1 VNGLAGIFTSGASP
15 CLRSFGLRPHSLG
28 IPAPLGH
35 PRLVHQLPRSLC
47 SLGSNYGARA
57 TGARAVATRAHVAD
71 STAALRAIAEKIMLE
86 PMPPRE
92 AVTEYLEDKKTEL
105 ADTSHQNHR
114 YRLQR
119 FLEWADETGLDDMNE
134 ITGRKLH
141 RYKQWRAEDV
151 NNVTL
156 KNQLGTVRQF
166 LAFCERINAAPD
178 GVHEKLTLP
187 TIGHMEDVRTDKLSP
202 DEANA
207 ILEYC
212 EKFEYA
218 TLRHAAF
225 YLMWHTG
232 IRSGAVRAL
241 DIRDY
246 YSDEQYLAIQNR
258 PEAGTRIKNRGR
270 GEREINLKHAVCD
283 VLDDYL
289 DRHHPHVE
297 DDHGRMPLF
306 GTSQGRIYKTTLQ
319 RNIYT
324 LTRPCHYLN
333 ECPHDRDFEACEA
346 TSYNTASKCPS
357 SVSPHAVRRG
367 AITAHRNAN
376 VPKEIASDRM
386 DVSPDV
392 LDKHYDQATES
403 ERRERRQEFLEGI

>member
-1 VNGLAGIFTSGASP
+1 MDSPGFSPRGPLPAFGRSARGLTPLAASAP
-15 CLRSFGLRPHSLG
+15 GYPARPLAPSFASLT
-28 IPAPLGH
+28 PS
-35 PRLVHQLPRSLC
+35 QF
-47 SLGSNYGARA
+47 YGDRADATQADYARA
-57 TGARAVATRAHVAD
+57 DAAD
-71 STAALRAIAEKIMLE
+71 SRVALRAIAEPKTMLE
-86 PMPPRE
+86 PMSPHE
-92 AVTEYLEDKKTEL
+92 AVTEYLADRKNEL
-105 ADTSHQNHR
+105 ADTSHENHR

-141 RYKQWRAEDV
+141 RFKQWRSEDV

-156 KNQLGTVRQF
+156 KNQLGTIRQF
-166 LAFCERINAAPD
+166 LAFCERINAAPN

-202 DEANA
+202 DEAEA

-212 EKFEYA
+212 EKFDYA
-218 TLRHAAF
+218 TRRHAMF
-225 YLMWHTG
+225 YLIWHTG
-232 IRSGAVRAL
+232 IRSGTVRAL

-246 YSDEQYLAIQNR
+246 HSNEGYLTIRNR
-258 PEAGTRIKNRGR
+258 PETGTRLKNRDR
-270 GEREINLKHAVCD
+270 GEREINLKQEVCE

-289 DRHHPHVE
+289 DQNHPGVE

-324 LTRPCHYLN
+324 LTRPCHYQN
-333 ECPHDRDFEACEA
+333 ECPHDRELEDCEA

-376 VPKEIASDRM
+376 VPKEVASDRM

-403 ERRERRQEFLEGI
+403 ERRERRKDFLSGV